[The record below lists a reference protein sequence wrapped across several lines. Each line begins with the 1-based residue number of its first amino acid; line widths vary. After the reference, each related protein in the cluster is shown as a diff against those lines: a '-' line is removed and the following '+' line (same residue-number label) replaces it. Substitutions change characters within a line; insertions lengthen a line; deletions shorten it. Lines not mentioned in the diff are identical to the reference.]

1 MPPAGELNSSPI
13 SRAADRYG
21 LPAAGVPRLRTCR
34 NSPTRTASTASTAR
48 TGQTVRAVR

>member
-21 LPAAGVPRLRTCR
+21 LPVAGVLRLRTYR
-34 NSPTRTASTASTAR
+34 NSPTRTASTAR